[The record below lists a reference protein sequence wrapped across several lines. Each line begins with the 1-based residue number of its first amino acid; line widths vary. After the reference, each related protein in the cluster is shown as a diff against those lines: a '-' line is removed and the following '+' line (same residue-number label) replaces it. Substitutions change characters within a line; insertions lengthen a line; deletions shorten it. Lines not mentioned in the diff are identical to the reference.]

1 MSISPLTL
9 VKKYVHVINY
19 LFIYAQVDAEQ
30 VGPGAILAGFH
41 SLQYPKTATFCLIVM
56 ENKEKIVVRTS
67 VIVILSIFFSS

>member
-41 SLQYPKTATFCLIVM
+41 SLQYPK
-56 ENKEKIVVRTS
+56 N
-67 VIVILSIFFSS
+67 